1 MVAKRSPWVSFPA
14 RQLAGF
20 TGAALQ
26 RSVHALS
33 SATGSSEAAMP
44 MSPTR
49 GTSFIAWQSQWGDTS
64 HTNDMWKQGFPRT
77 TAAVYSAILPCIT
90 VQGSPKSLMIASRL
104 HTPYAAAAAHALRG
118 VDIGLA
124 PLSERA
130 CFVRALLRAAA
141 AAHALLLIHSG
152 MHRGVHGL
160 LAAARA
166 AAHAEVL
173 ERAAD
178 ACHLMAFEVVE
189 GDHHVSIHKSAADV
203 RLLHVLA
210 VGQGHSHVVRAA
222 QTVRNDHVATGGE
235 WREAVF
241 VRGSDVLERVLAAAN
256 VERVGVREERMAALL
271 LHEVCEGLCP
281 VRTQIREASRLAEV
295 RLDRHKLV
303 GQVDLSKPC
312 RFKKP
317 SELLLQILRI
327 RAAEVCEKYCC
338 FLHGQRL

>member
-1 MVAKRSPWVSFPA
+1 
-14 RQLAGF
+14 
-20 TGAALQ
+20 
-26 RSVHALS
+26 
-33 SATGSSEAAMP
+33 
-44 MSPTR
+44 
-49 GTSFIAWQSQWGDTS
+49 
-64 HTNDMWKQGFPRT
+64 
-77 TAAVYSAILPCIT
+77 
-90 VQGSPKSLMIASRL
+90 
-104 HTPYAAAAAHALRG
+104 
-118 VDIGLA
+118 
-124 PLSERA
+124 
-130 CFVRALLRAAA
+130 
-141 AAHALLLIHSG
+141 
-152 MHRGVHGL
+152 
-160 LAAARA
+160 
-166 AAHAEVL
+166 
-173 ERAAD
+173 
-178 ACHLMAFEVVE
+178 MAFEVVE